1 MTTTNVY
8 ELVGSNGDIIVF
20 DNVHYAVLRDN
31 LEGFSGYP
39 VEMNYI
45 SPPGHIGD
53 KQTNLRFTRRVLSL
67 KIATIANSSVNH
79 EAQRVRLIKALNPA
93 NGDSTLIWHKSN
105 ETSVYIKVVPDNG
118 YPAFTGVDPVDWI
131 READLDLVAQD
142 PCWYALE
149 ELVQYPLRGFT
160 GGFYLPFA
168 LPVSFGTVGG
178 SLTITNPGDV
188 PSGCTITVHGRMV
201 TPVITN
207 ETTGETITIKQTVDT
222 GEILTITTYDGNRSV
237 TLTDALGNVSNAMH
251 YVTIGSTYWQIHPG
265 ENVMQITAAEA
276 DTDAVAYVS
285 YVPRYPAQ

>member
-1 MTTTNVY
+1 MATTNVY
-8 ELVGSNGDIIVF
+8 ELIGSNGDTIIF

-39 VEMNYI
+39 IEMNYI

-67 KIATIANSSVNH
+67 SIATIGNSMVNLD
-79 EAQRVRLIKALNPA
+79 ALRDRLIRALNPA
-93 NGDSTLIWHKSN
+93 NGESKFIWHKTD
-105 ETSVYIKVVPDNG
+105 ETSVFINVVPDSG
-118 YPAFTGVDPVDWI
+118 YPAFGGVDPDNWI

-160 GGFYLPFA
+160 GGFSLPFS

-222 GEILTITTYDGNRSV
+222 GEILTITTYDGNRTV
-237 TLTDALGNVSNAMH
+237 TLTNAFGVVTNAMH
-251 YVTIGSTYWQIHPG
+251 YVTIGSSYWQIHPG
-265 ENVMQITAAEA
+265 GNVMSITAAEA

-285 YVPRYPAQ
+285 YIPRYPAK